1 MTLATFV
8 RLFGRAVLRSLAA
21 AMSSSLRGER
31 AGSQSVAARCRF
43 SGLCTLRR
51 GQSARL
57 LKELQPATK
66 AALLSQAVMM
76 GRNYFI
82 TPIGLV
88 CYLLVALVIQLCHL
102 RPARVS

>member
-1 MTLATFV
+1 VTLATFV

-31 AGSQSVAARCRF
+31 AGSQSVTARCRF

-57 LKELQPATK
+57 LKELQPASK
-66 AALLSQAVMM
+66 AALLSQAVM